1 MEESLP
7 INATI
12 SHYRILDKLG
22 SGGMGEVY
30 LAEDTRLK
38 RKVAIK
44 FLPAASTADEQA
56 KKRLIREAQAAA
68 TLDHPNVCAIHEVGE
83 EDGRTFIVMQYV
95 EGETLSSRIQKE
107 PLELSQSLDLAVAAA
122 LAEAHSRGIIHRDIK
137 PQNIMVTA
145 RGHVKVMDFGLAKVI
160 AGRDRFESEAE
171 TQSLLTEPGMIVGT
185 APYMSPEQVRG
196 EALDA
201 RSDIFSFG
209 SVLYEIAS
217 GHKPFLSESAAA
229 TFSAILTR
237 ELPPLAR
244 YSKEVPAELERIVNK
259 ALRKDREERYQ
270 TVQDLLL
277 DLKSLKE
284 ELIYEAKSRTS
295 DQPQSGDTAM
305 GARKINQGLDT
316 GKLAGTPSNEIS
328 PARTTSS
335 AEYVVNEIMRHKLAV
350 LLALLVVVSASIGL
364 GLYFYTR
371 NTELAIE
378 SIAVLPFVN
387 ASADPNTEYLSDGV
401 TDSLIYSLSRLSN
414 LKVKSHSSV
423 FRYKG
428 KEVEPQTPGRELDV
442 QAVLTGRIV
451 QRGEMLIINAELV
464 EVGSNNVL
472 WGQQY
477 NRKLSE
483 IQSVEDEISKG
494 ISEKLRLKL
503 TGEEQQRLTRHYTAL
518 PEAYQAYLRG
528 QYYLNH
534 AAGESEGKAIEYFN
548 QAIGL
553 DPNYAQAYAGLAAVY
568 ADISS
573 VYLPPSE
580 AMPKAKEAVL
590 KALALDESLAEA
602 HLSLAVIRW
611 WADWDFPAAE
621 REFKRAI
628 ELSPNEPTVHVMY
641 GGFLSRM
648 PGRFDE
654 AIAAANRG
662 LRLDSFSVTA
672 NIGAVIVFY
681 NTRHYDQAI
690 EQALKTLEID
700 RDLALPRYFL
710 GAAYLE
716 KGQSEQ
722 AITEL
727 QKNRS
732 RSVAL
737 GLLGYA
743 YAGAGRKAEALKAL
757 AELQTI
763 SGRRYVSPY
772 EIARIYVGLGE
783 REQAFEWL
791 EKAYQGR
798 SDLLTR
804 LQVDPTFDSLR
815 SEPRFADLVR
825 RVGLEQH

>member
-1 MEESLP
+1 
-7 INATI
+7 
-12 SHYRILDKLG
+12 
-22 SGGMGEVY
+22 MGEVY
-30 LAEDTRLK
+30 LAEDTQLGR
-38 RKVAIK
+38 RVAIK
-44 FLPAASTADEQA
+44 FLSPELIADERA
-56 KKRLIREAQAAA
+56 NKRLMKEARAAA
-68 TLDHPNVCAIHEVGE
+68 TLDHPNICSIYEVGE
-83 EDGRTFIVMQYV
+83 ADGRSFIVMQYV
-95 EGETLSSRIQKE
+95 EGETLASTMQKK
-107 PLELSQSLDLAVAAA
+107 PLELRVCLDIAVQVADA
-122 LAEAHSRGIIHRDIK
+122 LAEAHSSGIIHRDIK
-137 PQNIMVTA
+137 PQNVMLTA
-145 RGHVKVMDFGLAKVI
+145 RGQAKVMDFGLARVVT
-160 AGRDRFESEAE
+160 GRDGIESEAE

-185 APYMSPEQVRG
+185 LPYMSPEQVRG
-196 EALDA
+196 GALDA

-209 SVLYEIAS
+209 SMLYEIAS
-217 GHKPFLSESAAA
+217 GHQPFHSESAAA

-270 TVQDLLL
+270 TVKDLLL
-277 DLKSLKE
+277 DLKSLKA
-284 ELIYEAKSRTS
+284 ELIYEAKSRTA
-295 DQPQSGDTAM
+295 DQPQGGDSAM
-305 GARKINQGLDT
+305 GARKVNQGLDT
-316 GKLAGTPSNEIS
+316 GKLAGTPSNKIG

-335 AEYVVNEIMRHKLAV
+335 AEYVINEIKRHKLAV

-364 GLYFYTR
+364 GLYFHTR

-387 ASADPNTEYLSDGV
+387 ASADPNTEYLADGV
-401 TDSLIYSLSRLSN
+401 TDSLIYSLSRLPN

-428 KEVEPQTPGRELDV
+428 KEVEPQTPGRELGV

-451 QRGEMLIINAELV
+451 QRGEMLAINAELV

-483 IQSVEDEISKG
+483 IQSVQDEISKG
-494 ISEKLRLKL
+494 VSEKLRLKL

-528 QYYLNH
+528 QYYSNH
-534 AAGESEGKAIEYFN
+534 AAEGNEGKAMEYFN

-568 ADISS
+568 ADLSS
-573 VYLPPSE
+573 AYLPPSE

-602 HLSLAVIRW
+602 HLSLAAIHW

-628 ELSPNEPTVHVMY
+628 ELSPNEPTVHVKY

-648 PGRFDE
+648 PSRFDE
-654 AIAAANRG
+654 AIAEANHA

-681 NTRHYDQAI
+681 NTRHYDRAI

-700 RDLALPRYFL
+700 RDLAIPRYFL

-727 QKNRS
+727 QKNRG
-732 RSVAL
+732 RSVVL

-743 YAGAGRKAEALKAL
+743 YAVAGRKAEALKAL
-757 AELQTI
+757 AELQAL
-763 SGRRYVSPY
+763 SGRRYISPY

-783 REQAFEWL
+783 KEQAFEWL

-798 SDLLTR
+798 SDYLTR

-815 SEPRFADLVR
+815 SDPRFADLVR
-825 RVGLEQH
+825 RVGLEKH

>member
-1 MEESLP
+1 VELP
-7 INATI
+7 ADTRI
-12 SHYRILDKLG
+12 SHYRILSRLG
-22 SGGMGEVY
+22 AGGMGEVY
-30 LAEDTRLK
+30 LAEDTRLD

-44 FLPAASTADEQA
+44 VLPGETLADDQA
-56 KKRLIREAQAAA
+56 KKRLVREAQAAA
-68 TLDHPNVCAIHEVGE
+68 KLDHSNICSIHEVGE
-83 EDGRTFIVMQYV
+83 DAGRDFIVMQYV
-95 EGETLSSRIQKE
+95 EGETLARRVQHK
-107 PLELSQSLDLAVAAA
+107 PLELHESLDIAVQVADA
-122 LAEAHSRGIIHRDIK
+122 LTEAHSHGIIHRDIK
-137 PQNIMVTA
+137 PANIMLTP
-145 RGHVKVMDFGLAKVI
+145 RGQVKVMDFGLAKLV
-160 AGRDRFESEAE
+160 GQQTTGSQDL
-171 TQSLLTEPGMIVGT
+171 TQGILTEPGTIVGT
-185 APYMSPEQVRG
+185 VPYMSPEQVRG
-196 EALDA
+196 EPVDA

-209 SVLYEIAS
+209 AVLYEMVS
-217 GHKPFLSESAAA
+217 GRQPFLSESAAA
-229 TFSAILTR
+229 TTAAILTR
-237 ELPPLAR
+237 EPPPLAR
-244 YSKEVPAELERIVNK
+244 YSKEVPAELQRIVSK
-259 ALRKDREERYQ
+259 AVCKDREKRYQ
-270 TVQDLLL
+270 VVKDLGL

-284 ELIYEAKSRTS
+284 ELIYEAKSRTA
-295 DQPQSGDTAM
+295 DQPESGETAA
-305 GARKINQGLDT
+305 GARKGNQGLDT
-316 GKLAGTPSNEIS
+316 GKLAGTPSNKIS
-328 PARTTSS
+328 PARTSSS
-335 AEYVVNEIMRHKLAV
+335 AEYVINEIKRHKRAV
-350 LLALLVVVSASIGL
+350 LLALPVVVSAAIGL
-364 GLYFYTR
+364 GLYFHAR

-378 SIAVLPFVN
+378 SIAVLPFIN
-387 ASADPNTEYLSDGV
+387 ASADPDAEYLSDGM
-401 TDSLIYSLSRLSN
+401 TDSLIYSLSRLPN

-428 KEVEPQTPGRELDV
+428 KEVEPQTPGRELGV

-451 QRGEMLIINAELV
+451 QRGEMLVINAELV

-483 IQSVEDEISKG
+483 IQSVQDEMSKG
-494 ISEKLRLKL
+494 VSEKLRLKL

-528 QYYLNH
+528 QYYSNYT
-534 AAGESEGKAIEYFN
+534 AVESEGKAIGYFN

-573 VYLPPSE
+573 VSLPPSE

-590 KALALDESLAEA
+590 KALSLDASLAEA
-602 HLSLAVIRW
+602 HLSLAVIHW

-628 ELSPNEPTVHVMY
+628 ELSPNEPTTY
-641 GGFLSRM
+641 SGFGGFLSRM

-654 AIAAANRG
+654 AIAAANHA
-662 LRLDSFSVTA
+662 LQLDSFSVTA

-681 NTRHYDQAI
+681 NTHHYDQAI
-690 EQALKTLEID
+690 EQAGRTLEIN
-700 RDLALPRYFL
+700 RDLAVARYFL

-722 AITEL
+722 AISEL

-732 RSVAL
+732 RPVAL

-743 YAGAGRKAEALKAL
+743 YAAAGRKAEARKAL
-757 AELQTI
+757 AELQAI
-763 SGRRYVSPY
+763 SGRRFVSPY

-783 REQAFEWL
+783 KEQAFEWL

-804 LQVDPTFDSLR
+804 LQVDPTLDSLR
-815 SEPRFADLVR
+815 SDPRFAHLVR
-825 RVGLEQH
+825 RVGLEKH